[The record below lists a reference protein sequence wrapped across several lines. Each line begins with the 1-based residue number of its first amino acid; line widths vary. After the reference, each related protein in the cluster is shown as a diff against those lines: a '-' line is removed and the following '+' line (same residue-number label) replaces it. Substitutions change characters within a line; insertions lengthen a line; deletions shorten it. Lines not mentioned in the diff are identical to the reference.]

1 VSEIIARNGS
11 FLVSV
16 APGARVRDALRT
28 LSAEYP
34 SLVNFPQPPIDLV
47 NFGVAAGTLLVAK
60 VLAVVPALVAS
71 RARPASIL
79 RAE

>member
-1 VSEIIARNGS
+1 
-11 FLVSV
+11 
-16 APGARVRDALRT
+16 
-28 LSAEYP
+28 
-34 SLVNFPQPPIDLV
+34 VNFPQPPIDLV

>member
-1 VSEIIARNGS
+1 
-11 FLVSV
+11 
-16 APGARVRDALRT
+16 
-28 LSAEYP
+28 
-34 SLVNFPQPPIDLV
+34 V